1 MMNWIQKNKVQTAA
15 LIIVAVITNYLS
27 AHFRIHQE
35 DTVRAFSTLFSNPLS
50 VFRFAPLSLHVID
63 LGITLV
69 AAFVVFLLL
78 LDRKANKKHFRK
90 GVHGSAQWGD
100 WSKDLKGMYAADS
113 SKNMILSQNIQKA
126 LSNTGVPYP
135 LQRNNNVVVIGGSGS
150 GKTRFFIKPNLMQT
164 NADFV
169 VTDPKGTILHETGYI
184 LRKANYKIKVLNLN
198 DLTKSMRYNP
208 FRYIDSEQDILKVV
222 ETIIKNTSGNS
233 KEDFWVKAE
242 RLLYQAYISVIL
254 SRFPQEEHHLG
265 TVIDLLELS
274 VTKQQ
279 DENYKNA
286 IDLMFDEIAEEEPD
300 AFCVKQY
307 RQFKL
312 AAGETMKSILI
323 SCGAR
328 LAAINIPAVRQLL
341 SQDEL
346 HLEQLGCDQ
355 RPIALFVVI
364 PDTDSTFNFI
374 AAILYSQML
383 NILCSIADTTYG
395 GSLPRHVRFML
406 DEFANVGVIPEFDKT
421 IATIRSRNISASVM
435 LQTLSKLKKL
445 YKDNAETII
454 GNCDTLVFLGGKE
467 ASTLKMISEQLGKET
482 IDDYNVSRTRSNTDS
497 YNQNYSK
504 VGRQLLTVDELQT
517 MPRQQCIV
525 MILGLNP
532 FKDNKYDIEQH
543 PLYPYHGNDAS
554 SRYWFDYEKYL
565 RHLREKQ
572 PASKH

>member
-543 PLYPYHGNDAS
+543 PLYPYHGNNAS
-554 SRYWFDYEKYL
+554 NRY
-565 RHLREKQ
+565 
-572 PASKH
+572 

>member
-63 LGITLV
+63 LGITLM
-69 AAFVVFLLL
+69 AAFAVFLLL

-113 SKNMILSQNIQKA
+113 SKNMILSQNIQKV

-383 NILCSIADTTYG
+383 NILCSIADTTYD

-435 LQTLSKLKKL
+435 LQTLSQLKKL

-504 VGRQLLTVDELQT
+504 VGRQLLTVDELQI